1 MSTIHVI
8 QGGSAA
14 ESLRDALA
22 QAGRDEHVV
31 GLLDDLAVGPL
42 QGVDETPDTRAAF
55 WQHVLGD
62 QIPDWH
68 AQIEAELARLDALA
82 ADSGQVVVWHAP
94 SVGDKLLL
102 RRVAYHLRNVPQR
115 LNEVRMSPADLD
127 APARAALTRTDQAC
141 ATGMFPPAAF
151 ARKRPV
157 AAPISVLRIGRL
169 ALEWQEAKHL
179 NAELR
184 YWVSNTIKSGHYTDL
199 DALILAHAEAGWPR
213 ATARRQHHGRR
224 RPRRA
229 VRQRFDRV
237 VALPRTGG
245 SRPPRA
251 AGRRAG
257 RPLFHAGARGSVR
270 PLTSLHLL
278 FRPLS
283 HSTMART
290 RAPDHESQREQ
301 ILDLAAEKFAQTSYP
316 STSMSDL
323 ATASGTSKARLY
335 HYYESKEAILFD
347 LLDRYTKRLMLIIA
361 EVEGASQRR
370 GLSERDAFA
379 ELVRAFLAEYETSH
393 SRHVA
398 LLNDVKYLEDAQR
411 EIVLDRQRDIVAAF
425 ARQLARAYPDRISK
439 ENQTSV
445 TMMVFGMINWTFTWL
460 KPGGRLGYRD
470 FAEQVID
477 LMERGLSGTA

>member
-1 MSTIHVI
+1 
-8 QGGSAA
+8 
-14 ESLRDALA
+14 
-22 QAGRDEHVV
+22 
-31 GLLDDLAVGPL
+31 
-42 QGVDETPDTRAAF
+42 
-55 WQHVLGD
+55 
-62 QIPDWH
+62 
-68 AQIEAELARLDALA
+68 
-82 ADSGQVVVWHAP
+82 
-94 SVGDKLLL
+94 
-102 RRVAYHLRNVPQR
+102 
-115 LNEVRMSPADLD
+115 
-127 APARAALTRTDQAC
+127 
-141 ATGMFPPAAF
+141 
-151 ARKRPV
+151 
-157 AAPISVLRIGRL
+157 
-169 ALEWQEAKHL
+169 
-179 NAELR
+179 
-184 YWVSNTIKSGHYTDL
+184 
-199 DALILAHAEAGWPR
+199 
-213 ATARRQHHGRR
+213 
-224 RPRRA
+224 
-229 VRQRFDRV
+229 
-237 VALPRTGG
+237 
-245 SRPPRA
+245 
-251 AGRRAG
+251 
-257 RPLFHAGARGSVR
+257 
-270 PLTSLHLL
+270 
-278 FRPLS
+278 
-283 HSTMART
+283 MART

-379 ELVRAFLAEYETSH
+379 ELVRGFLAEYETSH

-477 LMERGLSGTA
+477 LMERGLSASA

>member
-1 MSTIHVI
+1 
-8 QGGSAA
+8 
-14 ESLRDALA
+14 
-22 QAGRDEHVV
+22 
-31 GLLDDLAVGPL
+31 
-42 QGVDETPDTRAAF
+42 
-55 WQHVLGD
+55 
-62 QIPDWH
+62 
-68 AQIEAELARLDALA
+68 
-82 ADSGQVVVWHAP
+82 
-94 SVGDKLLL
+94 
-102 RRVAYHLRNVPQR
+102 
-115 LNEVRMSPADLD
+115 
-127 APARAALTRTDQAC
+127 
-141 ATGMFPPAAF
+141 
-151 ARKRPV
+151 
-157 AAPISVLRIGRL
+157 
-169 ALEWQEAKHL
+169 
-179 NAELR
+179 
-184 YWVSNTIKSGHYTDL
+184 
-199 DALILAHAEAGWPR
+199 
-213 ATARRQHHGRR
+213 
-224 RPRRA
+224 
-229 VRQRFDRV
+229 
-237 VALPRTGG
+237 
-245 SRPPRA
+245 
-251 AGRRAG
+251 
-257 RPLFHAGARGSVR
+257 
-270 PLTSLHLL
+270 
-278 FRPLS
+278 
-283 HSTMART
+283 MART

-477 LMERGLSGTA
+477 LMEHGLSPGA

>member
-1 MSTIHVI
+1 
-8 QGGSAA
+8 
-14 ESLRDALA
+14 
-22 QAGRDEHVV
+22 
-31 GLLDDLAVGPL
+31 
-42 QGVDETPDTRAAF
+42 
-55 WQHVLGD
+55 
-62 QIPDWH
+62 
-68 AQIEAELARLDALA
+68 
-82 ADSGQVVVWHAP
+82 
-94 SVGDKLLL
+94 
-102 RRVAYHLRNVPQR
+102 
-115 LNEVRMSPADLD
+115 
-127 APARAALTRTDQAC
+127 
-141 ATGMFPPAAF
+141 
-151 ARKRPV
+151 
-157 AAPISVLRIGRL
+157 
-169 ALEWQEAKHL
+169 
-179 NAELR
+179 
-184 YWVSNTIKSGHYTDL
+184 
-199 DALILAHAEAGWPR
+199 
-213 ATARRQHHGRR
+213 
-224 RPRRA
+224 
-229 VRQRFDRV
+229 
-237 VALPRTGG
+237 
-245 SRPPRA
+245 
-251 AGRRAG
+251 
-257 RPLFHAGARGSVR
+257 
-270 PLTSLHLL
+270 
-278 FRPLS
+278 
-283 HSTMART
+283 MART

-477 LMERGLSGTA
+477 LMEHGLSSGV

>member
-1 MSTIHVI
+1 
-8 QGGSAA
+8 
-14 ESLRDALA
+14 
-22 QAGRDEHVV
+22 
-31 GLLDDLAVGPL
+31 
-42 QGVDETPDTRAAF
+42 
-55 WQHVLGD
+55 
-62 QIPDWH
+62 
-68 AQIEAELARLDALA
+68 
-82 ADSGQVVVWHAP
+82 
-94 SVGDKLLL
+94 
-102 RRVAYHLRNVPQR
+102 
-115 LNEVRMSPADLD
+115 
-127 APARAALTRTDQAC
+127 
-141 ATGMFPPAAF
+141 
-151 ARKRPV
+151 
-157 AAPISVLRIGRL
+157 
-169 ALEWQEAKHL
+169 
-179 NAELR
+179 
-184 YWVSNTIKSGHYTDL
+184 
-199 DALILAHAEAGWPR
+199 
-213 ATARRQHHGRR
+213 
-224 RPRRA
+224 
-229 VRQRFDRV
+229 
-237 VALPRTGG
+237 
-245 SRPPRA
+245 
-251 AGRRAG
+251 
-257 RPLFHAGARGSVR
+257 
-270 PLTSLHLL
+270 
-278 FRPLS
+278 
-283 HSTMART
+283 MART

-477 LMERGLSGTA
+477 LMERGLSAGA

>member
-1 MSTIHVI
+1 
-8 QGGSAA
+8 
-14 ESLRDALA
+14 
-22 QAGRDEHVV
+22 
-31 GLLDDLAVGPL
+31 
-42 QGVDETPDTRAAF
+42 
-55 WQHVLGD
+55 
-62 QIPDWH
+62 
-68 AQIEAELARLDALA
+68 
-82 ADSGQVVVWHAP
+82 
-94 SVGDKLLL
+94 
-102 RRVAYHLRNVPQR
+102 
-115 LNEVRMSPADLD
+115 
-127 APARAALTRTDQAC
+127 
-141 ATGMFPPAAF
+141 
-151 ARKRPV
+151 
-157 AAPISVLRIGRL
+157 
-169 ALEWQEAKHL
+169 
-179 NAELR
+179 
-184 YWVSNTIKSGHYTDL
+184 
-199 DALILAHAEAGWPR
+199 
-213 ATARRQHHGRR
+213 
-224 RPRRA
+224 
-229 VRQRFDRV
+229 
-237 VALPRTGG
+237 
-245 SRPPRA
+245 
-251 AGRRAG
+251 
-257 RPLFHAGARGSVR
+257 
-270 PLTSLHLL
+270 
-278 FRPLS
+278 
-283 HSTMART
+283 MART

-301 ILDLAAEKFAQTSYP
+301 ILDLAADKFAQTSYP

-370 GLSERDAFA
+370 GLGERDAFA

-477 LMERGLSGTA
+477 LMEHGLSSGA

>member
-1 MSTIHVI
+1 
-8 QGGSAA
+8 
-14 ESLRDALA
+14 
-22 QAGRDEHVV
+22 
-31 GLLDDLAVGPL
+31 
-42 QGVDETPDTRAAF
+42 
-55 WQHVLGD
+55 
-62 QIPDWH
+62 
-68 AQIEAELARLDALA
+68 
-82 ADSGQVVVWHAP
+82 
-94 SVGDKLLL
+94 
-102 RRVAYHLRNVPQR
+102 
-115 LNEVRMSPADLD
+115 
-127 APARAALTRTDQAC
+127 
-141 ATGMFPPAAF
+141 
-151 ARKRPV
+151 
-157 AAPISVLRIGRL
+157 
-169 ALEWQEAKHL
+169 
-179 NAELR
+179 
-184 YWVSNTIKSGHYTDL
+184 
-199 DALILAHAEAGWPR
+199 
-213 ATARRQHHGRR
+213 
-224 RPRRA
+224 
-229 VRQRFDRV
+229 
-237 VALPRTGG
+237 
-245 SRPPRA
+245 
-251 AGRRAG
+251 
-257 RPLFHAGARGSVR
+257 
-270 PLTSLHLL
+270 
-278 FRPLS
+278 
-283 HSTMART
+283 MART

-370 GLSERDAFA
+370 GLTERDAFA

-477 LMERGLSGTA
+477 LMERGLSPGA

>member
-1 MSTIHVI
+1 
-8 QGGSAA
+8 
-14 ESLRDALA
+14 
-22 QAGRDEHVV
+22 
-31 GLLDDLAVGPL
+31 
-42 QGVDETPDTRAAF
+42 
-55 WQHVLGD
+55 
-62 QIPDWH
+62 
-68 AQIEAELARLDALA
+68 
-82 ADSGQVVVWHAP
+82 
-94 SVGDKLLL
+94 
-102 RRVAYHLRNVPQR
+102 
-115 LNEVRMSPADLD
+115 
-127 APARAALTRTDQAC
+127 
-141 ATGMFPPAAF
+141 
-151 ARKRPV
+151 
-157 AAPISVLRIGRL
+157 
-169 ALEWQEAKHL
+169 
-179 NAELR
+179 
-184 YWVSNTIKSGHYTDL
+184 
-199 DALILAHAEAGWPR
+199 
-213 ATARRQHHGRR
+213 
-224 RPRRA
+224 
-229 VRQRFDRV
+229 
-237 VALPRTGG
+237 
-245 SRPPRA
+245 
-251 AGRRAG
+251 
-257 RPLFHAGARGSVR
+257 
-270 PLTSLHLL
+270 
-278 FRPLS
+278 
-283 HSTMART
+283 MART

-411 EIVLDRQRDIVAAF
+411 EIILDRQRDIVAAF

-477 LMERGLSGTA
+477 LMEHGLSVGR

>member
-1 MSTIHVI
+1 
-8 QGGSAA
+8 
-14 ESLRDALA
+14 
-22 QAGRDEHVV
+22 
-31 GLLDDLAVGPL
+31 
-42 QGVDETPDTRAAF
+42 
-55 WQHVLGD
+55 
-62 QIPDWH
+62 
-68 AQIEAELARLDALA
+68 
-82 ADSGQVVVWHAP
+82 
-94 SVGDKLLL
+94 
-102 RRVAYHLRNVPQR
+102 
-115 LNEVRMSPADLD
+115 
-127 APARAALTRTDQAC
+127 
-141 ATGMFPPAAF
+141 
-151 ARKRPV
+151 
-157 AAPISVLRIGRL
+157 
-169 ALEWQEAKHL
+169 
-179 NAELR
+179 
-184 YWVSNTIKSGHYTDL
+184 
-199 DALILAHAEAGWPR
+199 
-213 ATARRQHHGRR
+213 
-224 RPRRA
+224 
-229 VRQRFDRV
+229 
-237 VALPRTGG
+237 
-245 SRPPRA
+245 
-251 AGRRAG
+251 
-257 RPLFHAGARGSVR
+257 
-270 PLTSLHLL
+270 
-278 FRPLS
+278 
-283 HSTMART
+283 MART

-477 LMERGLSGTA
+477 LMEHGLSSDA

>member
-1 MSTIHVI
+1 
-8 QGGSAA
+8 
-14 ESLRDALA
+14 
-22 QAGRDEHVV
+22 
-31 GLLDDLAVGPL
+31 
-42 QGVDETPDTRAAF
+42 
-55 WQHVLGD
+55 
-62 QIPDWH
+62 
-68 AQIEAELARLDALA
+68 
-82 ADSGQVVVWHAP
+82 
-94 SVGDKLLL
+94 
-102 RRVAYHLRNVPQR
+102 
-115 LNEVRMSPADLD
+115 
-127 APARAALTRTDQAC
+127 
-141 ATGMFPPAAF
+141 
-151 ARKRPV
+151 
-157 AAPISVLRIGRL
+157 
-169 ALEWQEAKHL
+169 
-179 NAELR
+179 
-184 YWVSNTIKSGHYTDL
+184 
-199 DALILAHAEAGWPR
+199 
-213 ATARRQHHGRR
+213 
-224 RPRRA
+224 
-229 VRQRFDRV
+229 
-237 VALPRTGG
+237 
-245 SRPPRA
+245 
-251 AGRRAG
+251 
-257 RPLFHAGARGSVR
+257 
-270 PLTSLHLL
+270 
-278 FRPLS
+278 
-283 HSTMART
+283 MART

-398 LLNDVKYLEDAQR
+398 LLNDVKYLEDGQR
-411 EIVLDRQRDIVAAF
+411 EIILDRQRDIVAAF

-477 LMERGLSGTA
+477 LMEHGLSAGG